1 MIPQG
6 HLPNNMADVVAMDS
20 TLVDR
25 ERELELAFTKMNI
38 MNTVSLVLALP
49 ESEWG
54 KQDWL
59 TAAARDTAPSGG
71 MAHIPL
77 VAVNFLS
84 SSQQIL

>member
-1 MIPQG
+1 
-6 HLPNNMADVVAMDS
+6 DVVAMDS

-59 TAAARDTAPSGG
+59 TAAARDTAPSSRAPSGG
-71 MAHIPL
+71 MAHVPL